1 MWEAELLGNPFS
13 HVLVA
18 VRRERAE
25 GGDGNLIGFHCF
37 WVVFEELRLM
47 RLAVRESK
55 RGQGV
60 GRALATVALEWGR
73 QRGVS
78 RAMLEVRSSNEA
90 AQRLYQGLGFF
101 STGIRRGYYSNPTED
116 AVLME
121 MNPLALPVGIP
132 PRQVEGGW
140 QRDNEGR

>member
-18 VRRERAE
+18 VRGERAE
-25 GGDGNLIGFHCF
+25 RRGEDLVGFHCF

-47 RLAVRESK
+47 RLAVRELK
-55 RGQGV
+55 RRQGV
-60 GRALATVALEWGR
+60 GRALATAALEWGR

-90 AQRLYQGLGFF
+90 AQRLYQSLGFL
-101 STGIRRGYYSNPTED
+101 SSGVRRGYYSDPTED

-121 MNPLALPVGIP
+121 MNPLALPRGLSVIE
-132 PRQVEGGW
+132 EGGGEA
-140 QRDNEGR
+140 EG